1 MDIYNYLKKDHRE
14 VADLFEK
21 LVAARSDES
30 RQNILDTIRDEL
42 LLHAKTEEAT
52 FYAALEEHM
61 DETHLK
67 ELMPEAEEEHDGVR
81 DYFKKI
87 DAAKLGS
94 SKWFILVGGLKQAV
108 EHHVEEEE
116 GMIFK
121 HAKEVLSAAQAREL
135 AIQMEQLKQEET
147 SDAKRIHEAPK
158 KAA

>member
-1 MDIYNYLKKDHRE
+1 MDIYQMLKNDHRKVE
-14 VADLFEK
+14 DLFEK
-21 LVAARSDES
+21 LIAARSDNS
-30 RQNILDTIRDEL
+30 RQEILDTIREEL

-52 FYAALEEHM
+52 FYAALEEVS
-61 DETHLK
+61 ETHLK

-81 DYFKKI
+81 DYFEKI

-94 SKWFILVGGLKQAV
+94 PKWFILVGGLKQAV

-121 HAKEVLSAAQAREL
+121 HAKEVLSNDQAREL
-135 AIQMEQLKQEET
+135 AEKMKQLKQEET
-147 SDAKRIHEAPK
+147 PDEERIHDAPK